1 MIIILDELT
10 SEGRT
15 VEMGSAEAKP
25 IMVWGRSS
33 SVAMV
38 RRNIGEVED
47 VLVMVTLVMM
57 TLALVTLVM
66 ETLARSVERSCCC
79 TQNSLKS
86 PITPV
91 ALLVPVCKCFL

>member
-1 MIIILDELT
+1 MVIILDELT

-25 IMVWGRSS
+25 IMVWGRRSS
-33 SVAMV
+33 NVAMV

-47 VLVMVTLVMM
+47 VLVMVTLVM
-57 TLALVTLVM
+57 VTLVM

>member
-1 MIIILDELT
+1 
-10 SEGRT
+10 
-15 VEMGSAEAKP
+15 MGSAEAKP
-25 IMVWGRSS
+25 IMVWGRRS
-33 SVAMV
+33 SVAMT

-47 VLVMVTLVMM
+47 VLVMVTLVM
-57 TLALVTLVM
+57 VTLVM
-66 ETLARSVERSCCC
+66 MTLARSVERSCCC

>member
-25 IMVWGRSS
+25 IMVWGRRSS
-33 SVAMV
+33 NVAMV

-47 VLVMVTLVMM
+47 VLVMVTV
-57 TLALVTLVM
+57 
-66 ETLARSVERSCCC
+66 ARSVERSCCC